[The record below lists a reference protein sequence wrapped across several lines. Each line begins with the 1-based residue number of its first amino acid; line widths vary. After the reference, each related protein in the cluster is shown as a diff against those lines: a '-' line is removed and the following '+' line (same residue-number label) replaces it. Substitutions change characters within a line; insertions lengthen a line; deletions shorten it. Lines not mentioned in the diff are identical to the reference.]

1 MTEDLNQEQVLDE
14 IEELDTDDRAE
25 EIKKQFRPEKTK
37 VVRNEL
43 FTDIKNAFV
52 TIRYD
57 SIMFNTACIRALPDV
72 VYINLVIDEDIKMIG
87 VRACDPDDKNA
98 IRWCVA
104 KDGNRK
110 SRKLSCKDF
119 TKPLYELMGWDKK
132 CRYKVKGFRIDYGD
146 EGVYI
151 VFDLKVK
158 KIFQERPKKG
168 EEPVDENGNVI
179 KTPVDRKGYF
189 PDDIA
194 TTFGVPMEEVRK
206 EAEQLNMTSF
216 VSMED
221 FEAAAKAQE
230 ETVNAAAEPEKVE
243 DSQLTEDTETI
254 PPEE

>member
-1 MTEDLNQEQVLDE
+1 M
-14 IEELDTDDRAE
+14 
-25 EIKKQFRPEKTK
+25 
-37 VVRNEL
+37 
-43 FTDIKNAFV
+43 
-52 TIRYD
+52 
-57 SIMFNTACIRALPDV
+57 
-72 VYINLVIDEDIKMIG
+72 
-87 VRACDPDDKNA
+87 
-98 IRWCVA
+98 
-104 KDGNRK
+104 
-110 SRKLSCKDF
+110 
-119 TKPLYELMGWDKK
+119 
-132 CRYKVKGFRIDYGD
+132 
-146 EGVYI
+146 
-151 VFDLKVK
+151 
-158 KIFQERPKKG
+158 
-168 EEPVDENGNVI
+168 DENGNVI